1 MQAKKHSC
9 KSGRVHGPTACA
21 IYPGSSQISEYIKL
35 VYLLFIP
42 LCYFFLGLLPVS
54 SACLEFSPHTVLPF
68 SLSTQCG
75 LHFFSDFTTHL
86 NHKLARIL
94 IILLSIGLVS
104 LQLFHSS
111 QMPVFIHPYKMTK
124 IRTMS

>member
-1 MQAKKHSC
+1 MLCKPKKHSC

-94 IILLSIGLVS
+94 IILPKYRSCLFAVVPQLANAS
-104 LQLFHSS
+104 LYT
-111 QMPVFIHPYKMTK
+111 PI
-124 IRTMS
+124 